1 MPVPPKASPR
11 PPGPRHPRLDSLK
24 KPQPRP
30 RPRVQKE
37 SPDRCINPDCTS
49 PTVLIIEDSKLVCE
63 SCGTVADDAP
73 DLVTD
78 LQYGVSNVTGQ
89 HVVHGH
95 HVAAEAAYVRS
106 ADLFDRNR
114 QITSLEMTNMAGKR
128 YVVQISSAL
137 QINFSLQE
145 AGLQVFRLA
154 SSVNFI
160 QGRRTKS
167 VAAVALYIACRSQR
181 ENPNHYMLID
191 FADVLQL
198 NVFNLGSI
206 YQDLLKELRMN
217 PNGLIINPINPE
229 DLILRF
235 AQRLEFGPETMRVAN
250 DAVRIVQRMNRDWMT
265 PGRRP
270 AGICGAALIIAARM
284 NNFRRTPRE
293 MVYVVKVNEVTI
305 SKRLDE
311 FKVLESSGLTVDEFR
326 TVDLE
331 RFADPPAFYEQ
342 NKPKRKRGSKPKHVE
357 FDDDGDDL
365 GPSPMLSRVATVP
378 IDTGG
383 SSDPNAASNTNIQLE
398 TPLHTQQARLDS
410 QSMPPPL
417 IPIDPTIFATNDM
430 QPLGGE
436 TPASSSAT
444 DPDAQARQ
452 TDLVSQTA
460 ADITPSHSDHNA
472 HSNAVN
478 EGESSPQSISTET
491 AASARSIGLTPSTK
505 RKRGRPRKD
514 GLDATPVNEASI
526 TAALT
531 DPFSLNTPALRT
543 AIEAATMEENSS
555 FTPPPVQRL
564 QSTSLASHTP
574 TPTTTE
580 IADDELDD
588 DPEVSNC
595 LLGPDEVAIKT
606 RIWTSM
612 NADWIRSQAA
622 KELKHQIAVQNGTY
636 KPRKTRQRKRRRMGD
651 LRQYADVL
659 GEGDGEE
666 GMRRL
671 EAGEGFEGPA
681 DAVEAMMKQRAWSS
695 KINYEALRG
704 VYTPSSSGSRRTSIG
719 GAGSPGSGV
728 EARPSSAVINGLISP
743 GGTTSI
749 IEGKQSGEVGVTGQ
763 QSGGGNEETSAQQEE
778 LDGIV
783 GELEERGIYDEV
795 DEDEDEDDEDEDEDE
810 DDGDGNAGEDD
821 DPYEGGGADS
831 D

>member
-1 MPVPPKASPR
+1 MSVPPRASPR
-11 PPGPRHPRLDSLK
+11 PPGQRHPRLDSLNN
-24 KPQPRP
+24 PQPRP
-30 RPRVQKE
+30 RPRAQKQT
-37 SPDRCINPDCTS
+37 PDKCINPDCSS
-49 PTVLIIEDSKLVCE
+49 PAVLIIEDNKLVCE
-63 SCGTVADDAP
+63 SCGTVADDSPA
-73 DLVTD
+73 LVTD
-78 LQYGVSNVTGQ
+78 LQYGVSNATGQ

-95 HVAAEAAYVRS
+95 HVAAEAAYVRN

-114 QITSLEMTNMAGKR
+114 QISSLEITNLAGKR

-191 FADVLQL
+191 FSDVLQL

-206 YQDLLKELRMN
+206 YQDLLQELRMN
-217 PNGLIINPINPE
+217 PNGLTINPINPE

-235 AQRLEFGPETMRVAN
+235 AQRLEFGAETMRVAN

-293 MVYVVKVNEVTI
+293 MVFVVKVNESTI

-326 TVDLE
+326 TIDLE
-331 RFADPPAFYEQ
+331 RFADPPAFSKQ
-342 NKPKRKRGSKPKHVE
+342 NSPKKKRRGKPKRVE
-357 FDDDGDDL
+357 FEDDEDDL
-365 GPSPMLSRVATVP
+365 GTSSTPATTA
-378 IDTGG
+378 IATGDLPG
-383 SSDPNAASNTNIQLE
+383 PNAPSDTITQLP
-398 TPLHTQQARLDS
+398 TPLTTQQAKGDS
-410 QSMPPPL
+410 RSMPPPPV
-417 IPIDPTIFATNDM
+417 PIDPMILA
-430 QPLGGE
+430 
-436 TPASSSAT
+436 AI
-444 DPDAQARQ
+444 DAQPSRNQRSVLTPSQSDATVHSTI
-452 TDLVSQTA
+452 TDDGQSIAGPISTQTA
-460 ADITPSHSDHNA
+460 AFA
-472 HSNAVN
+472 
-478 EGESSPQSISTET
+478 GSS
-491 AASARSIGLTPSTK
+491 ALKPSTK
-505 RKRGRPRKD
+505 RKLGRPRKD
-514 GLDATPVNEASI
+514 GLGAAPADEASI

-531 DPFSLNTPALRT
+531 DPFSLNSSALRT
-543 AIEAATMEENSS
+543 AIDAASTADHSS
-555 FTPPPVQRL
+555 SLSPTRASSLTPRPPV
-564 QSTSLASHTP
+564 STSS
-574 TPTTTE
+574 E
-580 IADDELDD
+580 IADDEFED
-588 DPEVSNC
+588 DPEVSDC
-595 LLGPDEVAIKT
+595 LLDTDEVAIKT

-612 NADWIRSQAA
+612 NADWLRFQAA
-622 KELKHQIAVQNGTY
+622 KELKHKIAVENGTY
-636 KPRKTRQRKRRRMGD
+636 QPRKTRQRKRRRIGD

-666 GMRRL
+666 GLRRL
-671 EAGEGFEGPA
+671 EAGEGFDGAA

-695 KINYEALRG
+695 KINYEALRQ

-728 EARPSSAVINGLISP
+728 EAGPSSAM
-743 GGTTSI
+743 
-749 IEGKQSGEVGVTGQ
+749 VGALRP
-763 QSGGGNEETSAQQEE
+763 SGGATRIADDRQPTEAKDTDQESRATPEDARTQQEE

-783 GELEERGIYDEV
+783 GELEEGGIYDEG
-795 DEDEDEDDEDEDEDE
+795 DEDDEDED
-810 DDGDGNAGEDD
+810 GDADAGDDD
-821 DPYEGGGADS
+821 DPYEAGGVDL